1 MNGLGGM
8 LAQTAGPIVSNT
20 WFPPEER
27 IRATAIA
34 SLSSSLGLA
43 TSYIVGPLI
52 VSDLSNVTFNG
63 KFSTTET
70 NREIMKKEIRFLL
83 ILELGMAMLI
93 FIAATAYF
101 PNKPKIPPSLSAS
114 LPKSNFFSSFRI
126 LFFNKNFV
134 VILTVAASVTGIYS
148 GWSAVLALNFQ
159 DHGLPLSQ
167 VCCIVL

>member
-27 IRATAIA
+27 ITATAVA

-43 TSYIVGPLI
+43 TSYIIGPLI
-52 VSDLSNVTFNG
+52 VSDLSNVTLNG
-63 KFSTTET
+63 KLSATEA
-70 NREIMKKEIRFLL
+70 NIEIMKEQIRFLL
-83 ILELGMAMLI
+83 IIELGLAVLI
-93 FIAATAYF
+93 FIAATVYF

-114 LPKSNFFSSFRI
+114 LPKSNFISSFRI
-126 LFFNKNFV
+126 LFFNKNFM
-134 VILTVAASVTGIYS
+134 VILIVAASVTGIYS

-167 VCCIVL
+167 VC